1 MMKSATSPLIAI
13 VGMTGSGKSEASE
26 FFKKKGYITL
36 RFGSVVD
43 DEITKAGYEWSP
55 GWTAHFRKKIREE
68 HGELGVAKLMLPKVE
83 KALMETDKVM
93 IDGLYSWKEYLFL
106 KEMFPQLTTLALY
119 VRRDLRYTRLQE
131 RPERPF
137 THQESLERD
146 TNEIELLNKGGPIA
160 FADYLIK
167 NEGEIS
173 DLHNALEEYIKWIQ
187 TE

>member
-1 MMKSATSPLIAI
+1 MKNPTSPLIAI

-26 FFKKKGYITL
+26 YFKQKGYITL

-43 DEITKAGYEWSP
+43 DEITKAGHTWSP
-55 GWTAHFRKKIREE
+55 EWTAHFRKKIREE
-68 HGELGVAKLMLPKVE
+68 HGELGVAKLMLPKIE
-83 KALMETDKVM
+83 TALLKTDKVL

-106 KEMFPQLTTLALY
+106 KEIFPQLTTLALY
-119 VRRDLRYTRLQE
+119 VRRDLRYKRLQE
-131 RPERPF
+131 RQERPF
-137 THQESLERD
+137 THQESFERD

-167 NEGEIS
+167 NEAKLS
-173 DLHNALEEYIKWIQ
+173 DLHNALDEYLLWIQ